1 LDPVLASLIV
11 CLAGVAMGFIN
22 NLAGA
27 GGVLALLAFDMAA
40 GLDTLAANAS
50 MRPAALGLA
59 LGGILGFRSRGE
71 RVPAAAFGYALW
83 TLPGAIAGTI
93 LAIRLPTWVYDA
105 SLFAVIVCLTYR
117 LLARP
122 GKHPQEQHGGSSRL
136 ASALWFTAVGVH
148 MGFLQVGVGLLAILA
163 LQHVHSRD
171 LVQINIAKTALV
183 AVSAVTSLIAFTIAG
198 EIVWG
203 PALSLTLGAGIG
215 SFAAARF
222 SLERG
227 HGAIRIAV
235 LSVCALLA
243 VRLIAQHWPG

>member
-1 LDPVLASLIV
+1 MDPALANAVV
-11 CLAGVAMGFIN
+11 CLTGVAMGFVN

-50 MRPAALGLA
+50 MRPAALSIA
-59 LGGILGFRSRGE
+59 AGGILGFRSRGE
-71 RVPAAAFGYALW
+71 RVPTAAFGYALW
-83 TLPGAIAGTI
+83 TLPGAIAGAI

-105 SLFAVIVCLTYR
+105 SLLTVIVCLTYR
-117 LLARP
+117 LLSRP
-122 GKHPQEQHGGSSRL
+122 AKAGQAHGGGSKL
-136 ASALWFTAVGVH
+136 ASALWFSAVGLH

-171 LVQINIAKTALV
+171 LVHVNIAKTALV
-183 AVSAVTSLIAFTIAG
+183 AVSAVTSVTAFAVAG

-203 PALSLTLGAGIG
+203 PALWLALGAAIG

-222 SLERG
+222 SLKRG
-227 HGAIRIAV
+227 HGAIRAAV
-235 LSVCALLA
+235 LGVCALLA
-243 VRLIAQHWPG
+243 VRLVAQHWPG

>member
-1 LDPVLASLIV
+1 MDPALANAVV
-11 CLAGVAMGFIN
+11 CLTGVAMGFVN

-50 MRPAALGLA
+50 MRPAALSIA
-59 LGGILGFRSRGE
+59 AGGILGFRSRGE

-83 TLPGAIAGTI
+83 TLPGAIAGAI

-105 SLFAVIVCLTYR
+105 SLLTVIVCLTYR
-117 LLARP
+117 LLSRSAKT
-122 GKHPQEQHGGSSRL
+122 GQDHPGGSKL
-136 ASALWFTAVGVH
+136 ASALWFSAVGLH

-171 LVQINIAKTALV
+171 LVHVNIAKTALV
-183 AVSAVTSLIAFTIAG
+183 AVSAVTSVTAFAVAG

-203 PALSLTLGAGIG
+203 PALWLALGAGIG

-222 SLERG
+222 SLKRG
-227 HGAIRIAV
+227 HGAIRAAV
-235 LSVCALLA
+235 LGVCALLA
-243 VRLIAQHWPG
+243 VRLVAQHWPG

>member
-11 CLAGVAMGFIN
+11 CLTGVAMGFIN

-83 TLPGAIAGTI
+83 TLPGAVAGTL

-105 SLFAVIVCLTYR
+105 SLLAVIVCLTHR
-117 LLARP
+117 LLMRP
-122 GKHPQEQHGGSSRL
+122 GKNPQEHGGSSRL

-171 LVQINIAKTALV
+171 LVHINIAKTALV
-183 AVSAVTSLIAFTIAG
+183 ACSAITSLIAFAIAG

-203 PALSLTLGAGIG
+203 PALSLTLGAAIG

-222 SLERG
+222 SLKRG
-227 HGAIRIAV
+227 HGAIRVAV
-235 LSVCALLA
+235 LGVCALLA
-243 VRLIAQHWPG
+243 VRLVAQHWPS